1 MIFECLVHDS
11 EGVSYSNS
19 EVNSQLEV
27 GVVIFR
33 AVRTLLSSGD
43 ALVCCISGESKV
55 DFMRW

>member
-1 MIFECLVHDS
+1 MHDS
-11 EGVSYSNS
+11 EGVSYSDS